1 LRCGFSSFWIK
12 AFLISLSPFFFGA
25 GHAFRMAVEAYSEA
39 IDVNPLDQTLWCNRA
54 LARIKLEEFGTALS
68 DASK

>member
-1 LRCGFSSFWIK
+1 
-12 AFLISLSPFFFGA
+12 
-25 GHAFRMAVEAYSEA
+25 MAVEAYSEA